1 MLLLQDEKKNRVSHG
16 AEFFSVSNILSVRDM
31 YDKRINVPCDV
42 RVWIKKKEERKKGKE
57 EER

>member
-1 MLLLQDEKKNRVSHG
+1 MKKKNRVSHG
-16 AEFFSVSNILSVRDM
+16 AEFFSVSNILSVRDI